1 MNIDPSTTD
10 NEIASSFMEE
20 NQIYTCIYYINYK
33 TSNIGLINNTG
44 DINENKISMIN
55 RLLHSMSNNLKEE
68 EDSKNLDLGNEV
80 IKNVI
85 DPYTFNY
92 YFSLILL
99 YKK

>member
-20 NQIYTCIYYINYK
+20 NQIYTCIYYINNK
-33 TSNIGLINNTG
+33 TSKIG
-44 DINENKISMIN
+44 DINENKISTIN

-68 EDSKNLDLGNEV
+68 EDSKNLDLGNKV
-80 IKNVI
+80 IKNII